1 MSEERRKILEMVQG
15 GTVTPEQGAALLG
28 LISDSAPP
36 GGDQAT
42 PVDPA
47 SGGRPGGRPDWVA
60 RTRHYWIYG
69 LAAGML
75 VMLAGGAVVSA
86 AYQQERITLWTWL
99 FGWIPFSLGLATIT
113 IAVWARTAPWV
124 HLRILGPSDRVV
136 LGFPVPLRLA
146 ALVLSVARPW
156 IPKLRDTAIDEAI
169 LVLADGLADDQPIM
183 IEVNEQDKGE
193 HVQIYIG

>member
-1 MSEERRKILEMVQG
+1 MSEERTKILEMIQS
-15 GTVTPEQGAALLG
+15 GTVTPEQGAALLDVV
-28 LISDSAPP
+28 SDSAPA
-36 GGDQAT
+36 GADQAT
-42 PVDPA
+42 PVDLA
-47 SGGRPGGRPDWVA
+47 SSGGSGGHPDWVA

-86 AYQQERITLWTWL
+86 AYQQERITGWTWL
-99 FGWIPFSLGLATIT
+99 FGWIPFSLGLATT
-113 IAVWARTAPWV
+113 TTAVWARTATWI
-124 HLRILGPSDRVV
+124 HLRVISASDRVF

-146 ALVLSVARPW
+146 ALVLRIARPW

-169 LVLADGLADDQPIM
+169 LILADGLADDQPIM
-183 IEVNEQDKGE
+183 IEADERDKGE